1 VTVRVGFMGS
11 PEFAVP
17 TLRALSAHFLVTG
30 VVTQPDKQRGRGR
43 KTVPTEVK
51 AAALEIGLPLLQPEK
66 MASPEVI
73 QAVNDWSADFIVVVA
88 YGKLLPQTI
97 LDAPH
102 FGCVNLHGS
111 LLPRHRGASPI
122 AGAILAGDRVAGVT
136 TMFMDQ
142 GMDTGDMLLIREV
155 PIEPWD
161 TTGSLHDKL
170 KELGADLVVET
181 LRGLLDGTVK
191 PSPQDHS
198 MATYTSLLTKQDGRL
213 KWNLDAEYLDR
224 QVRAMNPWPGAFVS
238 LSGEIVKVWKVEP
251 REGNGTPGRIEEIS
265 GDAIVAG
272 TGNGLLALKEVQAAG
287 KSRIAAAEFARG
299 RRLKIGD
306 CFE

>member
-1 VTVRVGFMGS
+1 MTVRVGFMGS

-17 TLRALSAHFLVTG
+17 TLRALNTHFLVTG

-43 KTVPTEVK
+43 KTVPNEVK
-51 AAALEIGLPLLQPEK
+51 AAALEIGLPVLQPEK
-66 MASPEVI
+66 IASPEVI
-73 QAVNDWSADFIVVVA
+73 QAISDWAADFIVVVA
-88 YGKLLPQTI
+88 YGKLLPKSI
-97 LDAPH
+97 LDAPRL
-102 FGCVNLHGS
+102 GCVNLHGS

-122 AGAILAGDRVAGVT
+122 AGAILAGDRVTGVT
-136 TMFMDQ
+136 TMFMDP
-142 GMDTGDMLLIREV
+142 GMDTGDMLLTREV

-181 LRGLLDGTVK
+181 LNGVLDGTVK

-198 MATYTSLLTKQDGRL
+198 MATHTSLLTKQDGRL

-224 QVRAMNPWPGAFVS
+224 QVRAMNPWPGAFLS
-238 LSGEIVKVWKVEP
+238 LHGDFVKVWKAEV
-251 REGNGTPGRIEEIS
+251 REGNGAPGRIEDIS
-265 GDAIVAG
+265 GEAIVTG
-272 TGNGLLALKEVQAAG
+272 TGKGLLALNEVQAPG
-287 KSRIAAAEFARG
+287 KSRIGAAEFARG
-299 RRLKIGD
+299 RRLKVGD